1 MVAVEEAGKVT
12 PVQEV
17 PCLPSPAQDSESGYS
32 SYAGSYGTR
41 VIFFIKIFIATKN
54 ILSGGGSYAG
64 SESSYPGLGQ
74 QQPPLQPQQPLYS
87 ASVSP
92 GQLSRSAR

>member
-1 MVAVEEAGKVT
+1 M
-12 PVQEV
+12 
-17 PCLPSPAQDSESGYS
+17 PAQPRPGLRVGLQQLRRQLRWGAAGHSG
-32 SYAGSYGTR
+32 
-41 VIFFIKIFIATKN
+41 KIFIATKN